1 MAEGQP
7 DQGGE
12 YGDMVKQENAQ
23 SPRSDKNEDKP
34 NITDQDVSAKE
45 GVKVKKEEADKNE
58 DSSIN
63 NPYLRPVRMPRNA
76 IVGATVPKRIQPML

>member
-1 MAEGQP
+1 MPEGQP

-12 YGDMVKQENAQ
+12 YGDMVKQENTQ
-23 SPRSDKNEDKP
+23 SPRSDKNEV
-34 NITDQDVSAKE
+34 TQDVSAKE